1 MQGGHAGLSRVGT
14 DSSRS
19 VWSGEDVVD
28 AIFGHGLARITD
40 PSHISSVSSS
50 LQQKPNQSKGLN
62 PP

>member
-28 AIFGHGLARITD
+28 AIFGDAETERILA
-40 PSHISSVSSS
+40 
-50 LQQKPNQSKGLN
+50 
-62 PP
+62 